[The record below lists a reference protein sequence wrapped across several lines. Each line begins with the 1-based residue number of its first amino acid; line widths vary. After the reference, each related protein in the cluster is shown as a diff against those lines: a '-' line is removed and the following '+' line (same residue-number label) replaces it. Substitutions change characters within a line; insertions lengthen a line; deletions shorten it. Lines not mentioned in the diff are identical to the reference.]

1 VFRDPGWCVK
11 QPHVYAFSR
20 FLKRDHRGAIPR
32 TLRRCE
38 IEDDFWIKGALSC
51 INTPFVTKLST
62 SLRRGL
68 LLTAFAAVLPGACVK
83 ADAVGDGGVSSPDTG
98 QIIDEPPWPGA
109 RSVEVIGVH
118 DGEIEGAA
126 ARADAVDVPAGL
138 VIRPVD
144 PHDRAEIARW
154 TDVVLAGFGMDGPN
168 ADAWRRLAPFL
179 LASKG
184 EHTFLAALHGRD
196 VAAAQLFTRR
206 RVGWIGNATVLPEAR
221 GQGVQRA
228 LIAHRICAA
237 VEAGCRRVM
246 ATADAGSRS
255 AANLEAMGLR
265 SIWTNGLYRLDPT
278 EPA

>member
-1 VFRDPGWCVK
+1 
-11 QPHVYAFSR
+11 
-20 FLKRDHRGAIPR
+20 
-32 TLRRCE
+32 T
-38 IEDDFWIKGALSC
+38 
-51 INTPFVTKLST
+51 
-62 SLRRGL
+62 
-68 LLTAFAAVLPGACVK
+68 
-83 ADAVGDGGVSSPDTG
+83 TG
-98 QIIDEPPWPGA
+98 YVVAGIDEPPWPGA

-126 ARADAVDVPAGL
+126 ARADEVAVPAGL

-265 SIWTNGLYRLDPT
+265 S
-278 EPA
+278 